1 MLKKNMGSLDR
12 ILRAVLGLA
21 LLAGF
26 FLLPDASYRNWLLLG
41 IIPLATSMINSCP
54 VYTLLGLKTCPMKD
68 AE

>member
-12 ILRAVLGLA
+12 ILRAVVGLA

-41 IIPLATSMINSCP
+41 IIPLATSLINSCP
-54 VYTLLGLKTCPMKD
+54 VYTLLGIGTCPMKD
-68 AE
+68 PK

>member
-12 ILRAVLGLA
+12 ILRAVVGLA

-41 IIPLATSMINSCP
+41 IIPLATSLINSCP
-54 VYTLLGLKTCPMKD
+54 VYTLLGIGTCPIKD
-68 AE
+68 SK